1 MFASATGGTTYFYT
15 WDHTANTG
23 AYQDVS
29 PLTQTVYTVF
39 ATNQNGCISQPAAIE
54 VSVRP
59 PLSGVISPWDTICPG
74 YGTTISAIASG
85 GIGQPYEFIWSS
97 GETHNGVG
105 SHSITVSPPITQ
117 DYTVTI
123 TDGCEST
130 PLILTSN
137 IRVAPLPIPEYQ
149 VLNPIQCEPAIFTIV
164 NATDSAMSEYIY
176 WEVDGIH
183 QYLNQDTIVSP
194 EFWQGYYEIYMMV
207 TSFEGCVD
215 SIRIDN
221 ALYVQPKPVANFG
234 YAPNPV
240 TAFNTTVNFSNYSFN
255 GSTYEWYFD
264 GGYPSSST
272 QEDVQVEFPDGVID
286 SYDII
291 LITTSEL
298 GCTDTMYHELVVQPE
313 ILIYAPNTFTPDG
326 DEFNQ
331 NWRVYMEGVDQ
342 YDWEL
347 TIYNRWGEIIWE
359 SLDIDVPWDGIYNG
373 QLLPDGTYTW
383 TIRTRNILND
393 EKVQFQGHVNIIR

>member
-1 MFASATGGTTYFYT
+1 
-15 WDHTANTG
+15 
-23 AYQDVS
+23 
-29 PLTQTVYTVF
+29 
-39 ATNQNGCISQPAAIE
+39 
-54 VSVRP
+54 
-59 PLSGVISPWDTICPG
+59 
-74 YGTTISAIASG
+74 
-85 GIGQPYEFIWSS
+85 
-97 GETHNGVG
+97 
-105 SHSITVSPPITQ
+105 
-117 DYTVTI
+117 
-123 TDGCEST
+123 
-130 PLILTSN
+130 
-137 IRVAPLPIPEYQ
+137 
-149 VLNPIQCEPAIFTIV
+149 
-164 NATDSAMSEYIY
+164 
-176 WEVDGIH
+176 
-183 QYLNQDTIVSP
+183 
-194 EFWQGYYEIYMMV
+194 MMV

-221 ALYVQPKPVANFG
+221 ALSVQPKPVANFG